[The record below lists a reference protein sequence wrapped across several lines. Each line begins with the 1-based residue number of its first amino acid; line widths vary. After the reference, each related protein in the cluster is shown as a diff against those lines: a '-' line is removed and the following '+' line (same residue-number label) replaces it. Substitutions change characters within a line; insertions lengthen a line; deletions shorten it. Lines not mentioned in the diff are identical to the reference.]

1 MYLEFFVTCFYK
13 YRAFFHGSG
22 SRFSDPDPDF
32 CRFGSK
38 LRKKILSGSGSK
50 QKDPNPEHCFFKE
63 MGDVV
68 AHWLRTRLL
77 VQMSHNDPD
86 ALQDHCVIKQN
97 KSPGGKMNADSALR
111 RARRFL
117 EPWYRGL
124 RNSVVCLFLI
134 VQMAVCVGEPAVL
147 DVRYSLL
154 FLFQLFFMDQ
164 DTIFHNGRNPGSSES
179 QKSSRSYVPYPLHFV
194 LEYISAN

>member
-1 MYLEFFVTCFYK
+1 M
-13 YRAFFHGSG
+13 
-22 SRFSDPDPDF
+22 DPDPDF
-32 CRFGSK
+32 RIQIPIFAALDPNSG
-38 LRKKILSGSGSK
+38 KKILSGSGSR
-50 QKDPNPEHCFFKE
+50 QKDPNPEHCLFKQ

-164 DTIFHNGRNPGSSES
+164 DPIFHNGRNPGSSES